1 MKRLLAVVAAA
12 MLALTGVA
20 VAGNGAKV
28 YRTKLAPVAPNTTVT
43 GKSHLVDGKKRADG
57 TSNNIVTVHAKGLT
71 AGTTYPWHI
80 HAFIP
85 DVTAPCGQNATQGPI
100 VASFNYGALTG
111 NEDGNGSAKGK
122 SSSFDWGAATN
133 RYYVNIHD
141 PAGTPISCGVLTRK
155 APKPHPQ
162 GKQRGFE
169 RN

>member
-12 MLALTGVA
+12 MLALTGLA

-43 GKSHLVDGKKRADG
+43 GKSHLVDGKKK
-57 TSNNIVTVHAKGLT
+57 NNIVTVHAKGLT

-80 HAFIP
+80 HAFTAA
-85 DVTAPCGQNATQGPI
+85 VTDPCAQGATQGPI
-100 VASFNYGALTG
+100 VTSFNYGELTG

-141 PAGTPISCGVLTRK
+141 PATGTPISCGVLTRK